1 MVAPTP
7 QQPCICTIVAV
18 LNGSRPYLVKQSTLS
33 RVNISSF
40 HIIRVSPLLL
50 LINNNNMSFN
60 TKHLKTDMLSGLVV
74 FLVALPL
81 CLGIAQASG
90 APLFAGIIT
99 GVIGGIV
106 VGFLSSS
113 HVSVSGPA
121 AGLIAIVLAAVTKLG
136 YEPFLL
142 AVVLAGAIQL
152 VLGFVKA
159 GSVSSYFPSG
169 VIEGMLTAIGIIIIK
184 KQLPHAIGY
193 DKEHE
198 GDFYSYQ
205 LTDSADGGGFF
216 NEIIH
221 SFNFAHN
228 GIILVTLVSL
238 AILIA
243 YNKVPALKKLKVVP
257 GALAVVVVGTL
268 LNQAFIA
275 WAPNLAITGNHLV
288 KLPTAASVSEFF
300 GQFRFPDFSGFANP
314 QVWITA
320 LTIAAVASIET
331 LLCLEAG
338 DKMDP
343 HKRFSSANTELK
355 AQGIGNIAAGLLGGL
370 PMTSVIV
377 RTSANVNAG
386 ARTKLSAIAHG
397 VFLLLTA
404 ILIPGLL
411 NKIPIACLAAILI
424 MIGFKLASPKVFKHM
439 WQAGKFQFVP
449 FIVTVVAVVAIDL
462 LKGVG
467 IGLVVS
473 IFFILRGN
481 MKLAYFFKKEAHH
494 EGETIHMDLAQEV
507 SFLNKAAIKQ
517 TLAHLP
523 HNSKLIIDA
532 ANTVYID
539 YDVLELLRDFVNFG
553 SKDKNI
559 KVELRNF
566 KPAYKMEDASHVHSK
581 KD

>member
-1 MVAPTP
+1 MK
-7 QQPCICTIVAV
+7 
-18 LNGSRPYLVKQSTLS
+18 LNTQ
-33 RVNISSF
+33 NF
-40 HIIRVSPLLL
+40 
-50 LINNNNMSFN
+50 
-60 TKHLKTDMLSGLVV
+60 KTDLLSGMVV

-81 CLGIAQASG
+81 CLGIAVASG
-90 APLFAGIIT
+90 APPFAGIIT

-106 VGFLSSS
+106 VGLLSSS

-121 AGLIAIVLAAVTKLG
+121 AGLIAIILAAVTNLG
-136 YEPFLL
+136 YETFLL
-142 AVVLAGAIQL
+142 AVILAGVFQFL
-152 VLGFVKA
+152 LGLAKA
-159 GSVSSYFPSG
+159 GGISSYFPSG

-184 KQLPHAIGY
+184 KELPHAIGY

-198 GDFYSYQ
+198 GDFYSYE
-205 LTDSADGGGFF
+205 LMDSADKGFF
-216 NEIIH
+216 SEIIH
-221 SFNFAHN
+221 SFNYAHN
-228 GIILVTLVSL
+228 GIIIVTVISI

-243 YNKVPALKKLKVVP
+243 FNKVPLLKKIKAVP
-257 GALAVVVVGTL
+257 GALVVVIVGIL
-268 LNQAFIA
+268 LNELFKAA
-275 WAPNLAITGNHLV
+275 YPSLAITGDHLV
-288 KLPTAASVSEFF
+288 KLPTASSVGEFF
-300 GQFRFPDFSGFANP
+300 GQFTLPDFSGFAKP
-314 QVWITA
+314 AVWVTA
-320 LTIAAVASIET
+320 ATIAAVASIET

-343 HKRFSSANTELK
+343 QKRFSSANTELR
-355 AQGIGNIAAGLLGGL
+355 AQGIGNIFAGLIGGL

-386 ARTKLSAIAHG
+386 ARSKISAIAHG
-397 VFLLLTA
+397 VFLLISVIA
-404 ILIPGLL
+404 IPGLL
-411 NKIPIACLAAILI
+411 NKIPMACLAAILI

-439 WQAGKFQFVP
+439 WQAGKFQFIP
-449 FIVTVVAVVAIDL
+449 FIVTALAVVFIDL

-481 MKLAYFFKKEAHH
+481 MKLAYFFKKEKHH

-523 HNSKLIIDA
+523 KNSKLVIDA

-539 YDVLELLRDFVNFG
+539 YDVLELIRDFVNFG

-559 KVELRNF
+559 TVTLKNF
-566 KPAYKMEDASHVHSK
+566 KPAYKMEDAMHVHSEQ
-581 KD
+581 D